1 MTPCFESCPLNVE
14 FEKVPYEGKRCSY
27 LFYYLLV
34 KETIKYG
41 NQKKHDLTKE
51 DVLELFD

>member
-27 LFYYLLV
+27 LVIIF
-34 KETIKYG
+34 
-41 NQKKHDLTKE
+41 
-51 DVLELFD
+51 